1 MTQRTNRRRTI
12 RWVLTILV
20 LGFAIHVL
28 LPQVGEVGQAFR
40 ALRSGRWRYL
50 PIAAAGAVLTYVTGG
65 WMVSAATDR
74 KLPFTRTVLGQA
86 AASFMATVTPGGI
99 GWVGVT
105 ESYLE
110 RSGVDEHKARAATA
124 LDMLMT
130 FVSHVAL
137 LVILLPLLPTLKLP
151 QIQLPTPQVIVEI
164 AMVVLVALGVAFW
177 IPASRR
183 RILAGLLEMMRAVPS
198 VFGSPRR
205 SAIMV
210 GAAVAGNLAFA
221 VALAGSVATYAPL
234 PSWLGVLVAYMLAAT
249 VGAISPTPGGLG
261 AMETALVAALV
272 RLGVASG
279 PAVAATLTFRLVTF
293 WLPLP
298 VGAAVLRRGRNRGW
312 L

>member
-1 MTQRTNRRRTI
+1 MTQRTDRRRTV
-12 RWVLTILV
+12 RWVLTILI
-20 LGFAIHVL
+20 LGFAVHVL

-50 PIAAAGAVLTYVTGG
+50 PVALAGAFLTYVTGG
-65 WMVSAATDR
+65 WMVTASTDR
-74 KLPFTRTVLGQA
+74 KLPFTRTVLGQV

-99 GWVGVT
+99 GWIGVT
-105 ESYLE
+105 EGYLE
-110 RSGVDEHKARAATA
+110 RSGIDEPTARAATA

-130 FVSHVAL
+130 FVSHLAL
-137 LVILLPLLPTLKLP
+137 LVILVPLLPTLSLP
-151 QIQLPTPQVIVEI
+151 RIQLPAPQVIVEVTL
-164 AMVVLVALGVAFW
+164 VVLVVLGVAFW

-183 RILAGLLEMMRAVPS
+183 RILAGLMEMMRAVPS
-198 VFGSPRR
+198 VLGNPRR
-205 SAIMV
+205 SAVMV

-221 VALAGSVATYAPL
+221 VALGGSVATYAPI
-234 PSWLGVLVAYMLAAT
+234 PSWFGILVAYMLAAT
-249 VGAISPTPGGLG
+249 VAAISPTPGGLG
-261 AMETALVAALV
+261 AMEAALVAALV

-298 VGAAVLRRGRNRGW
+298 VGAVLLRRGRNRGW

>member
-1 MTQRTNRRRTI
+1 MTQPTSRRRTL
-12 RWVLTILV
+12 RWVLIILV

-28 LPQVGEVGQAFR
+28 LPQVGELGQAFH

-50 PIAAAGAVLTYVTGG
+50 PVALAGAVLTYVAGG
-65 WMVSAATDR
+65 WMVGAATDR
-74 KLPFTRTVLGQA
+74 DLPFARTLLGQV

-105 ESYLE
+105 EGYLE
-110 RSGVDEHKARAATA
+110 RSGMEESQARAATA
-124 LDMLMT
+124 LDMLLT
-130 FVSHVAL
+130 FLSHLAL
-137 LVILLPLLPTLKLP
+137 LVILLPLLPTLRLP
-151 QIQLPTPQVIVEI
+151 AIQLPTPQVIVEI
-164 AMVVLVALGVAFW
+164 AMVVLVVLGVVFW

-183 RILAGLLEMMRAVPS
+183 RILAGLMGMMRAVPS
-198 VFGSPRR
+198 VLGNPRR
-205 SAIMV
+205 AAVMV

-234 PSWLGVLVAYMLAAT
+234 PSWLGILVAYMLAAT

-261 AMETALVAALV
+261 AMEAALVAALV

-298 VGAAVLRRGRNRGW
+298 IGAVVLRRGRDRGW